1 MGFLHRHDDEHRHTN
16 IPCVTSHPPPPVS
29 LFVFEKTQD
38 GDLLGLYL
46 ELSAVQQEELRVS
59 SGAQSSTLAICEL
72 IDSLNMFVAGD

>member
-1 MGFLHRHDDEHRHTN
+1 
-16 IPCVTSHPPPPVS
+16 
-29 LFVFEKTQD
+29 
-38 GDLLGLYL
+38 LLGLYL